1 MAFNLLENTS
11 MAVKTLG
18 ANKLRSGLTMLGI
31 IIGNASVIAMVAAG
45 QAAQSYVTRQFESL
59 GTNVLFVTPGDAQRG
74 PTAGVSRADTLTLAD
89 AEAIAAEVLAVG
101 AVSPEKNQRL
111 RVTRGAAETQAN
123 VIGTTPEYVPVR
135 QIDLAQGRFLNPV
148 DAQSDL
154 RMAVLG
160 SEVAQTLFGAQDPIN
175 QGVRIDNIRF
185 TVVGVVTPR
194 GSSFGQNQDE
204 AVYIPIQVMVD
215 QITGQEV
222 GKTSPSVQTI
232 AVSASDATSA
242 SAAQY
247 QITNLLRLR
256 HGLLNR
262 EDDFTVQ
269 SQQDLLD
276 TAASITDILVL
287 VLAFTAGISLLVGGI
302 GIMNIMLVSVT
313 ERTREIGLRKAIGAR
328 GSDISAQFT
337 IEAIIL
343 AVIGGAIGTG
353 LGIGS
358 ILVLTLATPLSA
370 GISLSAIAISFTVS
384 GSTGLIF
391 GLLPARRAAQLDPI
405 VALRS

>member
-1 MAFNLLENTS
+1 MAYNFFENAT
-11 MAVKTLG
+11 MAIKTLQ

-74 PTAGVSRADTLTLAD
+74 PEAGVRRADTLTLAD
-89 AEAIAAEVLAVG
+89 AEAIAVEVLAVSR
-101 AVSPEKNQRL
+101 VSPEKSQRL
-111 RVTRGAAETQAN
+111 RVALGTAETQAN
-123 VIGTTPEYVPVR
+123 VVGTTPDYQTVR
-135 QIDLAQGRFLNPV
+135 QVSLAQGRFLNPV
-148 DAQSDL
+148 DVQSGL
-154 RMAVLG
+154 QVAVLG
-160 SEVAQTLFGAQDPIN
+160 SETARTLFGERDPIN
-175 QGVRIDNIRF
+175 QKIRIDSLRF
-185 TVVGVVTPR
+185 TVVGVVSPR

-204 AVYIPIQVMVD
+204 TVYIPIRVMAN
-215 QITGQEV
+215 QLTGQEI

-232 AVSASDATSA
+232 AVSARDADSA
-242 SAAQY
+242 GAAQY

-256 HGLLNR
+256 HGLINK

-269 SQQDLLD
+269 SQQDLLE
-276 TAASITDILVL
+276 TAASITNILVL
-287 VLAFTAGISLLVGGI
+287 VLGFTAGISLLVGGI

-313 ERTREIGLRKAIGAR
+313 ERTQEIGLRKAIGAK

-337 IEAIIL
+337 IEAIVL
-343 AVIGGAIGTG
+343 AVIGGLIGTG
-353 LGIGS
+353 VGIAS
-358 ILVLTLATPLSA
+358 IVVLTLATPLST
-370 GISLSAIAISFTVS
+370 GVSLWAVATSFTVS

-391 GLLPARRAAQLDPI
+391 GLLPARRAARLDPI